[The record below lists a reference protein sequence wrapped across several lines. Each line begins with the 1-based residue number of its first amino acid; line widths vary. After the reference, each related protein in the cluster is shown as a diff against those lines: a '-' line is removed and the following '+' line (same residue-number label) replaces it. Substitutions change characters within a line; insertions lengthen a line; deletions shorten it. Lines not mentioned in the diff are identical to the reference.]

1 MNLRRW
7 LPLPA
12 LLGVA
17 LLALFVRVAYLME
30 LNGSPLLSVLLGDG
44 RQYDAWAQ
52 QIAGGQWIGTEIFY
66 QTPLYPYWL
75 AVIFT
80 AAGHNLDL
88 VRLIQ
93 AILGAASCVL
103 LGLAGRRFFS
113 DRVGVIAALLLAVYP
128 PAFFFD
134 GLIQKSSLDI
144 FLITLALALLAE
156 FHHRPGWKWTAA
168 LGATTAAL
176 VLNRENAVVLYP
188 VIVAW
193 LLFYFRH
200 VPIRHRAAWAG
211 VFVMASL
218 VVLLPVGFRNY
229 HVGGEFLLTTSQMGS
244 NFFIGNNPH
253 ARGSYEALVPDHG
266 DPAYERDDAARLA
279 SEAAGRVLSPGEV
292 SDYWLRESL
301 SYIRNQ
307 PFQWIALLGKK
318 VFLTFNAA
326 EIPDTESIEAYSDY
340 SRILRALICLN
351 FGVVFPFAVLGGWL
365 HRRNW
370 RRLLILHA
378 MVASLALAVALFY
391 VVARYRHPL
400 VPVILLF
407 SAAGISGLFDIRLRG
422 SAPVGKEKPGNDE
435 RPAFRRSLQSQTP
448 LPDWKRQWLPG
459 ILAAG
464 LIAIAVNIP
473 IKVVHDETYA
483 NVGAL
488 LVKDGRY
495 ADAVPLLLKAIALD
509 HNYAAPHL
517 ALGVAFRN
525 LNRPAEALRHL
536 TEAVRFAPDSVET
549 HSNLGLALI
558 EAGRPREAIL
568 EQRRAVELSPENPYS
583 HNYLAGALHQT
594 GDFRQAIA
602 EYRKALALKPD
613 YAEAHN
619 NLALALV
626 SVKDYDGAYRHFRE
640 TIRLMPS
647 NYIFR
652 TNFGR
657 VLGESGR
664 IDEGIEQ
671 LEEAARLSP
680 EFIEA
685 PYLSAQIYARAGRFA
700 EALASLEKA
709 LDIANATGQT
719 DAARQINEA
728 IRKTRPLMERR
739 HP

>member
-7 LPLPA
+7 LPALA

-17 LLALFVRVAYLME
+17 LLALLVRIAYLKE

-75 AVIFT
+75 AIIFSV
-80 AAGHNLDL
+80 AGHNLDL

-93 AILGAASCVL
+93 AILGAASCAL
-103 LGLAGRRFFS
+103 LGLAGRRFFN
-113 DRVGVIAALLLAVYP
+113 DRVGMIAALLLAVYP

-144 FLITLALALLAE
+144 FLVTLALALLAE
-156 FHHRPGWKWTAA
+156 FDHRPDWKWLAA
-168 LGATTAAL
+168 LGATSAAL
-176 VLNRENAVVLYP
+176 VLNRENAFVLYP
-188 VIVAW
+188 VIGAW
-193 LLFYFRH
+193 LLFYFRS
-200 VPIRHRAAWAG
+200 VPIRRRVAWAG
-211 VFVMASL
+211 VFVMAAL

-229 HVGGEFLLTTSQMGS
+229 RVGGEFLLTTSQMGS
-244 NFFIGNNPH
+244 NFFIGNHPH
-253 ARGSYEALVPDHG
+253 ARGSYEALVPGHS
-266 DPAYERDDAARLA
+266 DPIYERDDAARLA
-279 SEAAGRVLSPGEV
+279 SKAVGRVLSPGEV
-292 SDYWLRESL
+292 SDYWFRESL
-301 SYIRNQ
+301 SYIRSQ
-307 PFQWIALLGKK
+307 PFQWFALLGKK

-326 EIPDTESIEAYSDY
+326 EIPDTESIGVYSDY
-340 SRILRALICLN
+340 SRILRGLIWLN
-351 FGVVFPFAVLGGWL
+351 FGVVFPFAILGGWV

-370 RRLLILHA
+370 RRLLILYGMLA
-378 MVASLALAVALFY
+378 GMVLAVAVFY

-400 VPVILLF
+400 VPIVLLF
-407 SAAGISGLFDIRLRG
+407 SAAGISGLLDIRLHG
-422 SAPVGKEKPGNDE
+422 PAPVTGEKDE
-435 RPAFRRSLQSQTP
+435 NAQSKAVRKPPSP
-448 LPDWKRQWLPG
+448 LPGWKRQWLPG
-459 ILAAG
+459 ILAAL
-464 LIAIAVNIP
+464 LIAIAANIP
-473 IKVVHDETYA
+473 IKVVHDETYT

-488 LVKDGRY
+488 LVKNGRY

-509 HNYAAPHL
+509 PNYAAPHL

-525 LNRPAEALRHL
+525 LNQPVEALPHL
-536 TEAVRFAPDSVET
+536 QEAVRFAPDSYET

-558 EAGRPREAIL
+558 DLGRQGEAIL
-568 EQRRAVELSPENPYS
+568 EHRRALELAPGNPNS

-594 GDFRQAIA
+594 GDVQQAIA

-619 NLALALV
+619 NLALALA
-626 SVKDYDGAYRHFRE
+626 SAKDYDGSLRHFRE
-640 TIRLMPS
+640 AIRLQPL
-647 NYIFR
+647 NHRFR

-657 VLGESGR
+657 VLSESGR
-664 IDEGIEQ
+664 IAEGIEQ
-671 LEEAARLSP
+671 FEEASRLSP
-680 EFIEA
+680 DFIDA
-685 PYLSAQIYARAGRFA
+685 PYLSAQVYARAGRFA

-719 DAARQINEA
+719 EPAGQIHEA
-728 IRKTRPLMERR
+728 IQKTRSLMERR